1 LSATAGHQNRVRRE
15 RRIIE
20 RPRLIKLLD
29 EAEQRTILLLAPAG
43 YGKTTLAR
51 QWAKTLNRAIWITL
65 TPAHRDVVTLAED
78 IADGIDALGGD
89 AKAFI
94 GEYLRGQANP
104 QRAAREIGLVLA
116 KRLDSARVQWIV
128 FDDYHAIAP
137 SEPAEQLFLTIR
149 NRATPRLLVTS
160 RTRPAWADGR
170 AVIYG
175 DNAEV
180 RRDQLAMD
188 ESESAQV
195 LRSRPASAS
204 LAERAAGWP
213 AALALAAA
221 TDVPLPPGGS
231 RSLPGALHRYL
242 AEELFQAASEDLRA
256 ALLTV
261 ALVGQLP
268 DPGLRQLLGG
278 SFEEVVDEARALGF
292 DSGDEGSFELHP
304 LIREFLL
311 DKVREETDSQER
323 VRAAVELSLQEALW
337 DNALDLVLRFRLME
351 LVDPALTCAF
361 KPLVRAG
368 RLGTLMEF
376 VTEVSSAP
384 TFPPP
389 SVEAAQAEM
398 AYRDGQLELARELA
412 ERLLPELPA
421 RHPLRS
427 RTAAILG
434 HSSFLLADFAE
445 AEAAFADARESAQ
458 DERDEGEAL
467 HGLALANVFGE
478 RPGAARAVGALGR
491 RRHRSP
497 TDLVRYATAQ
507 IAFRRFVHP
516 HGLSGELHLE
526 TARLALGQVE
536 DPRAR
541 SAVAYTVAG
550 ALAQRAD
557 YREAKT
563 WLSVFF
569 EDADKFGLEFA
580 LPYANWTA
588 AQIALG
594 LRRFAETERALQ
606 TVEDAAAR
614 SHDLHHELNARSL
627 RARLLLQTGDTA
639 GATACVAPPPPER
652 LIPSWRGEYFATRAL
667 AFACAGEPDE
677 AQMAAKQALRASRA
691 PEIRLLA
698 QAALSIATASTEAGV
713 ELIAAADRTNVWD
726 PVVCALRSGRMLAD
740 ALAKRDETRPK
751 LERLYRRIDDQTLA
765 RRAGFRTRATRS
777 PQELLSPREMEVL
790 GLIARGYRNREIS
803 KALFIADSTT
813 KIHVRH
819 VLEKLG
825 VRSRTEAAARLEMF
839 S

>member
-1 LSATAGHQNRVRRE
+1 LNATAEHQSRVRRE

-104 QRAAREIGLVLA
+104 QRAAREIGLALA
-116 KRLDSARVQWIV
+116 TRIDSARVQWIV

-137 SEPAEQLFLTIR
+137 SAPAEELFLTVR
-149 NRATPRLLVTS
+149 ERATPRLLVTS
-160 RTRPAWADGR
+160 RARPAWADGR
-170 AVIYG
+170 SLIYG

-180 RRDQLAMD
+180 RRDELAMD
-188 ESESAQV
+188 ESESAQL

-221 TDVPLPPGGS
+221 TDVTLPPGGS

-242 AEELFQAASEDLRA
+242 AEEVFHAASGELRV
-256 ALLTV
+256 ALLTI
-261 ALVGQLP
+261 ALVGNLP
-268 DPGLRQLLGG
+268 DRCLSPLLGE
-278 SFEEVVDEARALGF
+278 SFDALVDEARALGF

-311 DKVREETDSQER
+311 DKVREEPDSFER
-323 VRAAVELSLQEALW
+323 VRAAVEISLQEASW

-351 LVDPALTCAF
+351 LVDPALTRAF

-376 VTEVSSAP
+376 ATEVSSAP
-384 TFPPP
+384 TFPPA
-389 SVEAAQAEM
+389 SVEVAQAEI
-398 AYRDGQLELARELA
+398 AYRDGQLELARELTR
-412 ERLLPELPA
+412 RLLPDLPID
-421 RHPLRS
+421 HPLRS
-427 RTAAILG
+427 RTGAILG
-434 HSSFLLADFAE
+434 HSCFLLADFAE
-445 AEAAFADARESAQ
+445 AEAAFVEARESAR
-458 DERDEGEAL
+458 DDRDEGEAI

-497 TDLVRYATAQ
+497 TDLVRHTTAQ
-507 IAFRRFVHP
+507 VAFRRFVHP
-516 HGLSGELHLE
+516 QGLSGELHLE

-536 DPRAR
+536 DPRVRTAF
-541 SAVAYTVAG
+541 AYAVAG

-557 YREAKT
+557 YRDAKE
-563 WLSVFF
+563 WLSMFF
-569 EDADKFGLEFA
+569 EDADRFGLEFT

-594 LRRFAETERALQ
+594 LRRFAEAERALQ
-606 TVEDAAAR
+606 AVEDAAER
-614 SHDLHHELNARSL
+614 SHDLHHDLNARSL
-627 RARLLLQTGDTA
+627 RARLLLQTGDIE
-639 GATACVAPPPPER
+639 GAVACVAAQPPER
-652 LIPSWRGEYFATRAL
+652 LIPSWRGEYYATRAL
-667 AFACAGEPDE
+667 AFACAGESAP
-677 AQMAAKQALRASRA
+677 ARAAATQATRASGA

-698 QAALSIATASTEAGV
+698 QAALSIAVASAEAGI
-713 ELIAAADRTNVWD
+713 ELIAAADRAYVWD
-726 PVVCALRSGRMLAD
+726 PVICALRSARLLAD
-740 ALAKRDETRPK
+740 TLAKCEETRPK

-777 PQELLSPREMEVL
+777 PQDLLSPRELEVL

-813 KIHVRH
+813 KVHVRH